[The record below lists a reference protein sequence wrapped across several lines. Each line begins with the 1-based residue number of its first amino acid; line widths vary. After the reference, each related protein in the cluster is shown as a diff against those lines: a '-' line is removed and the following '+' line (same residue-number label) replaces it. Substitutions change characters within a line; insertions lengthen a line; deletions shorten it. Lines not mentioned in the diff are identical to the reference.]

1 MTGSLLH
8 RIKEKN
14 DELSREKMA
23 SQENLKGILKS
34 KNSGNTL
41 IDSPA
46 VVAQMHQTMGS
57 FGSFVKH
64 DLDNLK
70 HYNTQVNKK
79 SESPSSKSNVS
90 FLERKDE
97 PKGRS

>member
-1 MTGSLLH
+1 MNQQQHQETLKGSLLQ

-14 DELSREKMA
+14 DEINREKIT

-46 VVAQMHQTMGS
+46 VVAQMHQTLGS
-57 FGSFVKH
+57 FGSFINH
-64 DLDNLK
+64 DLDHLK
-70 HYNTQVNKK
+70 HYKT
-79 SESPSSKSNVS
+79 
-90 FLERKDE
+90 
-97 PKGRS
+97 